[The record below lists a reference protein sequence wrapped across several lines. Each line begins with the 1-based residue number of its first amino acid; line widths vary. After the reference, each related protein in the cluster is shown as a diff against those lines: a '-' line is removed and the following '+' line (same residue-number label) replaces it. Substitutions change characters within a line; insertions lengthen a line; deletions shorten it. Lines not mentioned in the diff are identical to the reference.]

1 MGLLAHRP
9 QLDGREVKNEPK
21 QPILDDVLSQYENV
35 RIGQMFG
42 YPAYYVGR
50 SMFACL
56 YEGKVGL
63 KLLEETANE
72 ARTKLGMSDFQPY
85 GKPKMREWIQF
96 DFESEEGL
104 RRWMDLIDAAIWYAE
119 TRRKE
124 K

>member
-1 MGLLAHRP
+1 M
-9 QLDGREVKNEPK
+9 KNEPK
-21 QPILDDVLSQYENV
+21 KPLLDDVLSQYKNV

-63 KLLEETANE
+63 KLPEVTANE
-72 ARTKLGMSDFQPY
+72 ARGKEGISDFQPY

-96 DFESEEGL
+96 NFDSEEEL
-104 RRWMDLIDAAIWYAE
+104 RRNSDLIDMAIRYAE
-119 TRRKE
+119 TRKRE

>member
-1 MGLLAHRP
+1 MK
-9 QLDGREVKNEPK
+9 DEPK
-21 QPILDDVLSQYENV
+21 KPILDNFMIQHEYV

-63 KLLEETANE
+63 KVPEETANE
-72 ARTKLGMSDFQPY
+72 ARTRDGISDFQPY

-96 DFESEEGL
+96 DFDSEEEL
-104 RRWMDLIDAAIWYAE
+104 HLYSDLIDTAIGYAE
-119 TRRKE
+119 TRNTE

>member
-1 MGLLAHRP
+1 MK
-9 QLDGREVKNEPK
+9 DEPK
-21 QPILDDVLSQYENV
+21 KPILDDMLSQYENV
-35 RIGQMFG
+35 RMGQMFG

-63 KLLEETANE
+63 KVPEDTANA
-72 ARTKLGMSDFQPY
+72 ARDKEGISDFRPY

-96 DFESEEGL
+96 DFDSEEEL
-104 RRWMDLIDAAIWYAE
+104 RRYGDLIDTAILYAE
-119 TRRKE
+119 AKKSE

>member
-1 MGLLAHRP
+1 MK
-9 QLDGREVKNEPK
+9 DEPK
-21 QPILDDVLSQYENV
+21 KPILDDFLSQYENV

-63 KLLEETANE
+63 KVPEATADE
-72 ARTKLGMSDFQPY
+72 ARAREGISDFQPY
-85 GKPKMREWIQF
+85 GKPKMREWIQIDF
-96 DFESEEGL
+96 DSDEEL
-104 RRWMDLIDAAIWYAE
+104 RQYSDLRDAAVRYAE
-119 TRRKE
+119 TRKRE

>member
-1 MGLLAHRP
+1 M
-9 QLDGREVKNEPK
+9 KNEPK
-21 QPILDDVLSQYENV
+21 KPILDSFLSQYENV

-42 YPAYYVGR
+42 YPAYFVGR

-63 KLLEETANE
+63 KVPENTANE
-72 ARTKLGMSDFQPY
+72 ARIKEGISDFQPY

-96 DFESEEGL
+96 DFDSEEGL
-104 RRWMDLIDAAIWYAE
+104 QRYMDLIDAAIWYAE
-119 TRRKE
+119 TRKRE

>member
-1 MGLLAHRP
+1 M
-9 QLDGREVKNEPK
+9 KYEPK
-21 QPILDDVLSQYENV
+21 KPILDDFLSQYENV

-63 KLLEETANE
+63 KLPENTANE
-72 ARTKLGMSDFQPY
+72 ARTKEGISDFQPY
-85 GKPKMREWIQF
+85 GKPKMREWVQF
-96 DFESEEGL
+96 DFDSEGEL
-104 RRWMDLIDAAIWYAE
+104 RQYSDLIDIALAYAE
-119 TRRKE
+119 TRKRE